1 LPLPA
6 PTQIPH
12 FEPGELLSPPGGDR
26 IKTEIAL
33 GDNGTIAY
41 INEYGELLKIMKY
54 VGLGDTGMIS
64 AVPYTDEPRS
74 PRNYRTSDDRLE
86 LHGVGMGLRP
96 SHFSE
101 IGDLRIEYVHDRW
114 PRISYT
120 LCKSTF
126 TGRPLALPAL
136 SILCW
141 FRLQAVADPVKDTSS
156 RLLLW
161 ANIPPK

>member
-1 LPLPA
+1 MPLPA

-12 FEPGELLSPPGGDR
+12 FEPEPGELLSPPGGGR
-26 IKTEIAL
+26 VKTEIAL

-41 INEYGELLKIMKY
+41 INEYGELLMIMKY

-64 AVPYTDEPRS
+64 AVPSTYES
-74 PRNYRTSDDRLE
+74 HFEGEFGERLE
-86 LHGVGMGLRP
+86 SHGAGIGLRP
-96 SHFSE
+96 RSFYE
-101 IGDLRIEYVHDRW
+101 IEDLRIEYVHDRW

-126 TGRPLALPAL
+126 TDRPLALPAL

-141 FRLQAVADPVKDTSS
+141 FRLQAVADPVKETSS

-161 ANIPPK
+161 VNIPPK

>member
-54 VGLGDTGMIS
+54 VGLGNDEMIS
-64 AVPYTDEPRS
+64 ADVYETFE
-74 PRNYRTSDDRLE
+74 DRLE
-86 LHGVGMGLRP
+86 LHGVGIGLRP

-126 TGRPLALPAL
+126 TDRPLALPAL

-141 FRLQAVADPVKDTSS
+141 FRLQAVADPVKETSS

-161 ANIPPK
+161 VDISLK